1 MSHRAK
7 AVIIHCID
15 FRFIK
20 AIKDWLESEGL
31 LGVCDEV
38 ALAGGVQTIVSP
50 KNEADKELVLRQI
63 DIAKRLHDIDE
74 VILMNHTD
82 CGAYGGRDAF
92 TNELVEEEKH
102 ELDMRE
108 ARAFVL
114 SRFPSL
120 KVRLV
125 LAKIDREGK
134 INFNEIS

>member
-1 MSHRAK
+1 MHKAK
-7 AVIIHCID
+7 TLLIHCID

-20 AIKDWLESEGL
+20 KIKEWMEKEGL
-31 LGVCDEV
+31 LGECDV
-38 ALAGGVQTIVSP
+38 VTLAGAVQNIISP
-50 KNEADKELVLRQI
+50 KNEAEKELVLRQI

-92 TNELVEEEKH
+92 TNELAEEEKH
-102 ELDMRE
+102 ELDLRE

-120 KVRLV
+120 KARLI
-125 LAKIDREGK
+125 LARIDRKGNV
-134 INFNEIS
+134 NFNEV

>member
-1 MSHRAK
+1 MHKAK
-7 AVIIHCID
+7 ALLIHCID

-20 AIKDWLESEGL
+20 KIKEWMEKEGL
-31 LGVCDEV
+31 LGACDV
-38 ALAGGVQTIVSP
+38 VSLAGAVQNIIFP
-50 KNEADKELVLRQI
+50 KNEVEKELVLRQI

-92 TNELVEEEKH
+92 TNELLEEEKH

-120 KVRLV
+120 KARLI
-125 LAKIDREGK
+125 LARIDRKGN
-134 INFNEIS
+134 INFNQV

>member
-1 MSHRAK
+1 MHKAK
-7 AVIIHCID
+7 ALLIHCID

-20 AIKDWLESEGL
+20 AIKDWLDSEGF
-31 LGVCDEV
+31 LGATDEV
-38 ALAGGVQTIVSP
+38 SLAGVAQILVSP
-50 KNEADKELVLRQI
+50 KQESDREFILRQI

-74 VILMNHTD
+74 IILMNHTD

-125 LAKIDREGK
+125 LSKIDREGK

>member
-1 MSHRAK
+1 MSHKAK
-7 AVIIHCID
+7 ALLIHCID

-20 AIKDWLESEGL
+20 KIKEWMGSQNL

-38 ALAGGVQTIVSP
+38 SLAGAVQNIVSP

-82 CGAYGGRDAF
+82 CGAYGGANAF
-92 TNELVEEEKH
+92 ANELAEQEKH

-108 ARAFVL
+108 ARAIIL
-114 SRFPSL
+114 SKFPEL
-120 KVRLV
+120 KVRII
-125 LAKIDREGK
+125 LAKINREGGVE
-134 INFNEIS
+134 FAEV

>member
-1 MSHRAK
+1 MFHRAK
-7 AVIIHCID
+7 AVLIHCID

-31 LGVCDEV
+31 LGACDEV
-38 ALAGGVQTIVSP
+38 ALAGGVQIIISP
-50 KNEADKELVLRQI
+50 KNEVEKELVLRQI

-108 ARAFVL
+108 ARAVVL

-120 KVRLV
+120 KARLI
-125 LAKIDREGK
+125 LARIDRGGN
-134 INFNEIS
+134 INFNEV